1 MINIIEKKDCCGC
14 SACVQRCPRQ
24 CISLEADEEGFL
36 YPIINEASCI
46 DCGLCEKVCPVLHSG
61 DAHKPLKVFAAKNNN
76 EKIRVE
82 SSSGGVFTV
91 LAELVIE
98 EGGVVFGAKFD
109 EHWDV
114 IHDYTETKE
123 GLAAFRGSKYVQ
135 SRIGDCFNKAK
146 SFLVQG
152 RKVLFSGTPCQI
164 SGLKRFLGKEYG
176 NLLTVDFICHG
187 VPSPKVWRMYL
198 NETIARECEKNSV
211 LPFPIH
217 ERNALV
223 EGIAFRDKCLGWK
236 KYSFALTLSTT
247 GGSGVKNTVLLSELF
262 LKNPFMRGFLQNLY
276 LRPSCYHCP
285 SKKLKSGSDLTIA
298 DFWGMANVLPE
309 LDDDKGYSVVI
320 LNKPG
325 EIIGKCLDNI
335 DTREIR
341 YEDVLRHNSSIEVS
355 VKTPQ
360 YRKLFFKYL
369 NNGEC
374 IPSIHRVL
382 SKERQLYLLRHAIKK
397 VIVVCPFLNTIVKK
411 YR

>member
-24 CISLEADEEGFL
+24 CISLKEDEEGFL
-36 YPIINEASCI
+36 YPMINDAACI

-91 LAELVIE
+91 LAEFVID
-98 EGGVVFGAKFD
+98 EGGVVFGAKFS

-198 NETIARECEKNSV
+198 DETITNKCESNSV
-211 LPFPIH
+211 LSVLLLQHTAPIQSISF
-217 ERNALV
+217 RN
-223 EGIAFRDKCLGWK
+223 KCLGWK
-236 KYSFALTLSTT
+236 KFSFALALSTT
-247 GGSGVKNTVLLSELF
+247 GESGVKESILLSEPF
-262 LKNPFMRGFLQNLY
+262 TVNSFMRGFLHNLY

-285 SKKLKSGSDLTIA
+285 SKKLKSGSDLTIG
-298 DFWGMANVLPE
+298 DFWGMTNVLPE
-309 LDDDKGYSVVI
+309 LDDDKGYSVVM
-320 LNKPG
+320 LNKP
-325 EIIGKCLDNI
+325 EETIGKLFDNI
-335 DTREIR
+335 DTHEIR
-341 YEDVLRHNSSIEVS
+341 YEDVLRYNSSIEVS

-369 NNGEC
+369 NNEEC
-374 IPSIHRVL
+374 IPSIHRIL
-382 SKERQLYLLRHAIKK
+382 SKERKVYLLRRVIKK
-397 VIVVCPFLNTIVKK
+397 SLVLCPFLNTIVRK